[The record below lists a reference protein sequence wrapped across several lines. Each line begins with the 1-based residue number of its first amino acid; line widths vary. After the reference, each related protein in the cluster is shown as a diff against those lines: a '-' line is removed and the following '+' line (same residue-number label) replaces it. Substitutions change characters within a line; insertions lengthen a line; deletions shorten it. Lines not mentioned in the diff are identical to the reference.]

1 MASEEA
7 GCSKIHK
14 QAVVDA
20 GWGDTVRTLVVSGR
34 PLRVKRNEYIAAWEE
49 KEGMI
54 KELTERGIVP
64 MMNDMNNEVE
74 VDIPFLMG
82 QVSAVINDI
91 KPAKQIIE
99 DMVLDSVKMLKMG
112 QTYLDSRRWSK
123 L

>member
-112 QTYLDSRRWSK
+112 QTYLDSRKWSK

>member
-34 PLRVKRNEYIAAWEE
+34 PLRVKRNEYIAAWEQ

-99 DMVLDSVKMLKMG
+99 DMVLDSVKMLNMG
-112 QTYLDSRRWSK
+112 QTYLDSRKWSK